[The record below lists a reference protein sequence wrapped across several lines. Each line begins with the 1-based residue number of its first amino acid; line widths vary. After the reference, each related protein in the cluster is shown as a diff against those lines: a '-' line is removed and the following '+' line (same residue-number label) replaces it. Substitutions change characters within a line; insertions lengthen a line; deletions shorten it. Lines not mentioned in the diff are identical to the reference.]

1 MREELEP
8 CPFCGTTASHG
19 VVTEG
24 GEANPDFGGHFI
36 QCDNPNCHGCMGL
49 RFACGDDPK
58 PHLAAAWNTRAP
70 TEALTERASMA
81 AEIERLRADVA
92 RLREPHWFYLGD
104 DCSSD
109 QCRFGIDECISEDF
123 EWDNQPKGNHVL
135 QISGARPVPDMWVA
149 LHYFTEE
156 EMDQRGDDEPY
167 TYTVHTT
174 EEEARAALEARP

>member
-49 RFACGDDPK
+49 RFSCGDDPK

-70 TEALTERASMA
+70 ISMA
-81 AEIERLRADVA
+81 AEIERLRGIV
-92 RLREPHWFYLGD
+92 RGWHYLAVGPDEMGD
-104 DCSSD
+104 YYTHKQLIKLS
-109 QCRFGIDECISEDF
+109 
-123 EWDNQPKGNHVL
+123 
-135 QISGARPVPDMWVA
+135 
-149 LHYFTEE
+149 
-156 EMDQRGDDEPY
+156 EPY
-167 TYTVHTT
+167 
-174 EEEARAALEARP
+174 ASPSLKALEARP